1 MASLSLISGDELWR
15 LVIRIL
21 IIQNGRKV
29 AADNAGSRQR
39 RQCALQSKSFGGNDA
54 LAENTRKAGGDKVG
68 TQQRKGLKRRRY
80 A

>member
-1 MASLSLISGDELWR
+1 MASLSLISCDELWR
-15 LVIRIL
+15 LVIFF
-21 IIQNGRKV
+21 IQKRRKV